1 MDKMDIYTK
10 LIPGLMLAALIGY
23 NMFKLQRSLK
33 AMKQE
38 HCNGA
43 CQGCA
48 QRESCTSSKKQKE
61 EKK

>member
-48 QRESCTSSKKQKE
+48 HKNSCTSSQKQEDK
-61 EKK
+61 